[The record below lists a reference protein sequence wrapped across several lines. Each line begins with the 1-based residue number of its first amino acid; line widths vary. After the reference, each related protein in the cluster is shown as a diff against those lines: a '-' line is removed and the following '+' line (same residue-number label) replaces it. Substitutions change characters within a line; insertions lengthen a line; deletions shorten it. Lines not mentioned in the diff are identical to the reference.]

1 MEMWVNSTYSHCVHA
16 NIVYVLKYGPIAENE
31 QIIMMEWV
39 WDEQLQGWKL
49 QIWAAIL
56 LL

>member
-31 QIIMMEWV
+31 RIIMMEWV
-39 WDEQLQGWKL
+39 WDE
-49 QIWAAIL
+49 
-56 LL
+56 